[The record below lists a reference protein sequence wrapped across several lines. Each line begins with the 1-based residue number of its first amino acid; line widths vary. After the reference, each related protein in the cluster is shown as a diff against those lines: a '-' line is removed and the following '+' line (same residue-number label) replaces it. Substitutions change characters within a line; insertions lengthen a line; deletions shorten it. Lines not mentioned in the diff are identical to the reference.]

1 VVLTC
6 GFGDP
11 ATRSLL
17 TRVEGDLRAVLA
29 AAARGD
35 LSGAS
40 VPVAENAAVT
50 VVMAAGGYPASGDS
64 GTPIEGVVDAEAA
77 GALVFH
83 AGTALNGDLLVTNGG
98 RIPNG
103 TAMAGTGAGA
113 RGPAHRAGGRV
124 SVPGR
129 GDRRRDAALPH

>member
-83 AGTALNGDLLVTNGG
+83 AGTARNGDPLVTS
-98 RIPNG
+98 
-103 TAMAGTGAGA
+103 AGN
-113 RGPAHRAGGRV
+113 RRPV
-124 SVPGR
+124 SAL
-129 GDRRRDAALPH
+129 AAAAAAAP